1 MKKLLT
7 SQIVAPDDLTR
18 FRRVISGDMLEVFV
32 QDAATRVLI
41 IEVYEEVPDTVPVW
55 QYVIKMPWQAPYV
68 SPKHY
73 PEGGCEAVYPG
84 AEWVLRL
91 DQTEKQV
98 PA

>member
-1 MKKLLT
+1 MMK
-7 SQIVAPDDLTR
+7 
-18 FRRVISGDMLEVFV
+18 VIGNFKVMPYARKSSVTVGEH
-32 QDAATRVLI
+32 
-41 IEVYEEVPDTVPVW
+41 VYVCVDNGYSHVVHVVVSEEVPDTVPVW